1 MSAPIASKLVTKPL
15 TADSVL
21 VLEAATTDHFAPI
34 VLTPGEWSFGSGA
47 QCRVVLPES
56 DADEVHAQVSVS
68 EKEVV
73 VCAWGRGVQ
82 VNGAEVDDAILA
94 IGDRLEIGAAAF
106 LVRRAHADEI
116 SEPTRKVQAQ
126 SAETAGSPSSE
137 ALFRR
142 IGVIAE
148 TLDSLERELRG
159 EEQACDRLDQVIER
173 IQNHLANGVKSTRSL
188 SVVSR
193 RDESLRTIR
202 EQLDGLVSALHAE
215 MQTQS
220 KPTSAARTLSAE
232 RSHLEQLDEV
242 IARVQPAENVADD
255 WASQQTAV
263 ATRMTTHL
271 SRLLDFSQQLCAR
284 AAVLDDEAVDLNS
297 QWDDLCQ
304 QREELSLQR
313 ELLHEEAERFNQRVE
328 VWPGIDA
335 KRAHLESVAATSLTV
350 GNATQTNE
358 LGDVLPDD
366 SEGNSDGQRVGH
378 SRGTFASANWNL
390 DGESMDDWS
399 VTTAGKSVASSAVD
413 VERHTRAFDGRE
425 YDEEFT
431 DGERN
436 SGIDSYGA
444 SDGLGPG
451 VGLEP
456 LVESLANE
464 EFVESYDSAADSG
477 GLIATTDEPDAGE
490 ETRLESHFDMGAA
503 SQVGELQ
510 RLVQEIELDA
520 DGDGN
525 DDTIDE
531 LPVGSLAPST
541 WEHESDVG
549 VVNTVSA
556 TTSRDAAVA
565 ELDALLAA
573 YAHEEESKP
582 IEPATDIKFDE
593 SVEAAGDESVLE
605 VADSAVEGTLDLSSG
620 ETWYEGQSVEVANEF
635 RLESVELSAADASDE
650 MSSPAVESLRHLEDQ
665 AARAAQ
671 LIDALG
677 HEELPLDVIH
687 VESLEEVATSATA
700 EPVYGDDA
708 IEIDDSARLDTEMFA
723 PSFSVDIEDD
733 VPDCETQHHG
743 LFQSQ
748 PESVAELP
756 TGSLLAQLERK
767 SAENAEEAKLND
779 LRSQLADLFGLKP
792 NAAVRPESPD
802 EKPLDERF
810 ESFFTGGKSVEE
822 LDQQGTLTEVNNSL
836 STEVE
841 PVDDVVEA
849 TTSNAPDEA
858 SKVAEPTHN
867 ESEDADDSIRAYMAQ
882 LIARNKQVAQAHSS
896 DESVDTRQEG
906 TSTVEGYSTLAFEA
920 LPEKKSSELD
930 YSYLSEE
937 PKHKQDKDAVRA
949 SMTQLRQLANM
960 QARTAVVRAGRKQLK
975 LQVLAKLAGTVMSF
989 AFGVTAIMLHLPAVY
1004 GYVVC
1009 GLGLL
1014 FACDLCLSIVRNW
1027 RLLAKQG
1034 KLVRESNDAEQS
1046 ELKVDPRTE
1055 GRLDQFTK
1063 ASRQ

>member
-1 MSAPIASKLVTKPL
+1 MSAPIASKLVTTPL

-21 VLEAATTDHFAPI
+21 VLEAVTTDRIAPI
-34 VLTPGEWSFGSGA
+34 VLTPGEWSFGSGSR
-47 QCRVVLPES
+47 CRVVLPES

-94 IGDRLEIGAAAF
+94 IGDRLAIGATAF

-116 SEPTRKVQAQ
+116 SEPTRKVQTQ
-126 SAETAGSPSSE
+126 SAEAAGAPSSE
-137 ALFRR
+137 TLFRR

-173 IQNHLANGVKSTRSL
+173 IQNHLANGVKSTPSL
-188 SVVSR
+188 SVFSR

-202 EQLDGLVSALHAE
+202 EQLDGLVSALHTE
-215 MQTQS
+215 MQTPPEPKS
-220 KPTSAARTLSAE
+220 SARTLSAE
-232 RSHLEQLDEV
+232 RSHLERLDEV

-271 SRLLDFSQQLCAR
+271 SRLLVFSQRLCAR
-284 AAVLDDEAVDLNS
+284 AAVLDDEAVDLNA
-297 QWDDLCQ
+297 QWDDLRQ

-313 ELLHEEAERFNQRVE
+313 ELLHEEAEHFNQRVE

-335 KRAHLESVAATSLTV
+335 KRPHPESVAATSLTV
-350 GNATQTNE
+350 GNAAQTNE
-358 LGDVLPDD
+358 LGDVLPDG
-366 SEGNSDGQRVGH
+366 SEGNRGGQRVGH
-378 SRGTFASANWNL
+378 SRDTFASANWNL
-390 DGESMDDWS
+390 DGEFMDDWS
-399 VTTAGKSVASSAVD
+399 VTTAGKPVASSAVD
-413 VERHTRAFDGRE
+413 VERHTPAFDGRE
-425 YDEEFT
+425 HDEEFADRET
-431 DGERN
+431 N
-436 SGIDSYGA
+436 SGIDSYEA
-444 SDGLGPG
+444 SEGLVPRL
-451 VGLEP
+451 GLEP
-456 LVESLANE
+456 LVESLENE
-464 EFVESYDSAADSG
+464 ELVESFDSATDSG
-477 GLIATTDEPDAGE
+477 VLIATTDEPNAGE
-490 ETRLESHFDMGAA
+490 ETRVESHFDTRAA

-520 DGDGN
+520 EGDGN

-531 LPVGSLAPST
+531 LPVGSLVPST
-541 WEHESDVG
+541 WEHES
-549 VVNTVSA
+549 VNAVSA

-582 IEPATDIKFDE
+582 VEPAMDIKFDD
-593 SVEAAGDESVLE
+593 SLEAASDESVLE
-605 VADSAVEGTLDLSSG
+605 VADSAAEGTLDLSSG
-620 ETWYEGQSVEVANEF
+620 ETWYEGQSLEVANEF
-635 RLESVELSAADASDE
+635 RPESVELSTADASDE

-687 VESLEEVATSATA
+687 VESLEEVAASATT
-700 EPVYGDDA
+700 EPVHGDDA

-723 PSFSVDIEDD
+723 PSFSVDIDDD
-733 VPDCETQHHG
+733 VPDSDTQRHE

-756 TGSLLAQLERK
+756 SGSLLAQLERK

-779 LRSQLADLFGLKP
+779 LRSQLADLFGMKP
-792 NAAVRPESPD
+792 NAAVRREFSD

-836 STEVE
+836 STEIE
-841 PVDDVVEA
+841 PVDDAVEP
-849 TTSNAPDEA
+849 TVSNVPDEA
-858 SKVAEPTHN
+858 SKVEVPTHN

-882 LIARNKQVAQAHSS
+882 LIARNKQVAQGHAS